1 VNRRDA
7 LLLALIVAAA
17 AALRLPLV
25 LHEGIWRDEAS
36 TYYDGAT
43 STLQAALAMVAR
55 IEQAPPAYFL
65 LERAWMHVAGAGEV
79 ALKLPSLLFG
89 IALIVALYAL
99 GRAAASRG
107 AGLFAAAFACIAQ
120 PAIDLSAQARP
131 YALAGLLAALAL
143 TAFALALRAP
153 RPRTALVWFAALG
166 TLLVY
171 THYMGCA
178 LLVLLAC
185 ATVYVLWRRAALG
198 RLPGFAAAF
207 AAIAL
212 LYAPWLPTMI
222 VHFQTGAPFKPK
234 TTAATFVDAVNNG
247 FGNLLPLASRHG
259 QLGIAFAVGAVVW
272 IVLLCARRRRGAPPG
287 AVTALGI
294 CAVGGAVLAALLSL
308 QEPRYVFP
316 FAPAAYAWLGA
327 LAAAFCARVLRAAP
341 WQRAAAAVVTVA
353 LLALF
358 AGSERAARA
367 LPSPVLSG
375 IRALAP
381 RALVE
386 AANPHTLLLLVPD
399 YLGPTFG
406 YYVGRF
412 VAQPLHG
419 FARWDDPQIFATRR
433 YGAIWADPAAL
444 SGAEAKIGAAM
455 TQPGARLFLVR
466 DTILI
471 DRGAMRYTRANAL
484 LDWIRAR
491 YVRVASGEYPGSEE
505 DVASE
510 EFVPRAAAAS
520 RSR

>member
-1 VNRRDA
+1 MTRRDA
-7 LLLALIVAAA
+7 LLLALIVALG
-17 AALRLPLV
+17 AALRVPLV

-36 TYYDGAT
+36 TYYDVAT
-43 STLQAALAMVAR
+43 PGLHAALAMVAR
-55 IEQAPPAYFL
+55 IEQAPPLYFL
-65 LERAWMHVAGAGEV
+65 LERAWVHVAGAGEV
-79 ALKLPSLLFG
+79 ALKMPSLLFG
-89 IALIVALYAL
+89 IALLVALYAL
-99 GRAAASRG
+99 GRAAASG
-107 AGLFAAAFACIAQ
+107 AAGLFAAACACIAQ

-143 TAFALALRAP
+143 TAYARALRAE

-166 TLLVY
+166 TLLAY

-178 LLVLLAC
+178 LLAVLAV
-185 ATVYVLWRRAALG
+185 ATVYVLWRRNELRRVGA
-198 RLPGFAAAF
+198 FAAAF
-207 AAIAL
+207 VAIAL

-222 VHFQTGAPFKPK
+222 VHTQTGAPFKPK
-234 TTAATFVDAVNNG
+234 TTLATFFDAVNNG

-259 QLGIAFAVGAVVW
+259 QLGIAFALGTLTW
-272 IVLLCARRRRGAPPG
+272 IVVAARRRGATKPG
-287 AVTALGI
+287 AVTAFGVCTL
-294 CAVGGAVLAALLSL
+294 GGALVAALLSL

-327 LAAAFCARVLRAAP
+327 LAASFCARIVRAAP
-341 WQRAAAAVVTVA
+341 WQSVTAAVVAVA
-353 LLALF
+353 LAALF
-358 AGSERAARA
+358 VGSERTARA

-381 RALVE
+381 HAIAT
-386 AANPHTLLLLVPD
+386 AANPHTLFLLVPD

-406 YYVGRF
+406 YYVGRSI
-412 VAQPLHG
+412 AQPLHG
-419 FARWDDPQIFATRR
+419 FARWDDPQIFTTRG

-444 SGAEAKIGAAM
+444 ADAEAKIAAAM
-455 TQPGARLFLVR
+455 AAPAARLFVAR
-466 DTILI
+466 DTIPI
-471 DRGAMRYTRANAL
+471 DRGAMHYTRANAL

-520 RSR
+520 RKR